1 MGAGEDLGA
10 AVVLTAVLLGA
21 VLGRVVADVAGY
33 VEVEPSVGVVVAK
46 RRRGGPSLAGDA
58 RGCGHIFEAAV
69 AQTPVQDV
77 RTVVRDEEIGPAVAV
92 EIRGGESHAVPGI
105 RRARRVARIH
115 EVSRSLLQV
124 EGVPRSSS
132 PWTGRIRRMAALEQ
146 IDVEIPVAVGVEEP
160 GSRAGD
166 LGE

>member
-21 VLGRVVADVAGY
+21 VLGRVVPHVAGY

-46 RRRGGPSLAGDA
+46 HRRGGPSLAGDA
-58 RGCGHIFEAAV
+58 RGCGHLFEAAV
-69 AQTPVQDV
+69 AQAPVQDV
-77 RTVVRDEEIGPAVAV
+77 RTVVRDEQIGPAVAV
-92 EIRGGESHAVPGI
+92 EIRGRESHAVPGI
-105 RRARRVARIH
+105 GRARRVARIH
-115 EVSRSLLQV
+115 EASRGLLQV
-124 EGVPRSSS
+124 ESVPRGSG
-132 PWTGRIRRMAALEQ
+132 PWAGRIGRSASLEQ

-166 LGE
+166 LGQ